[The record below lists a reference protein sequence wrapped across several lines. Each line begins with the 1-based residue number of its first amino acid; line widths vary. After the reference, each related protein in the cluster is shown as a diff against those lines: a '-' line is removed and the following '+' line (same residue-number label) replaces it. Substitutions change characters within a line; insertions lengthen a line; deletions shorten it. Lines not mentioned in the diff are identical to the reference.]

1 MKTNHPAGYRIIEA
15 IAGRDVDRFIY
26 GMYGVE
32 SFPEIWTHNHS
43 FKSLSLLGK
52 PIGRIN
58 IQSVYDGFEKYHQKV
73 KVKSMTPIS

>member
-1 MKTNHPAGYRIIEA
+1 
-15 IAGRDVDRFIY
+15 
-26 GMYGVE
+26 MYGVE

-58 IQSVYDGFEKYHQKV
+58 IQSVYDGFDKYHQKV